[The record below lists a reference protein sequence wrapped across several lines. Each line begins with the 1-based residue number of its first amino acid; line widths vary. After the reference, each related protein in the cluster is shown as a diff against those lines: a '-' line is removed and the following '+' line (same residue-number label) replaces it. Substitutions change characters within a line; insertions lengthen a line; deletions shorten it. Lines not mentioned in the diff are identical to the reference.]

1 MPELPDV
8 EGFRDALAPTLPGRR
23 ITDVEVLDAG
33 VLRNST
39 ARAFAEWVTGC
50 RFEMPCRRGK
60 WLLLPTDG
68 PTLLVHSGM
77 TGRPYYAARSDL
89 HDRFER
95 LRLVLDRGEFRFD
108 DLRKLRGVWV
118 AADEATIGRILGDL
132 GPDALGVGSE
142 QFAAALNGTRRV
154 LKTAL
159 TDQTVI
165 AGLGNLLADEICW
178 QAYINP
184 LRNCRDLDDDDVR
197 RLHATMRR
205 VLRTSVRHAR
215 VPGLRGWLTRVRDH
229 PDAACPR
236 CGAPLER
243 ARNAGRTTLWCPEEQ
258 PRTG

>member
-8 EGFRDALAPTLPGRR
+8 EGFRVALAQTLPGRR

-39 ARAFAEWVTGC
+39 ACAFAERVTGS
-50 RFEMPCRRGK
+50 RFEAPCRRGK

-77 TGRPYYAARSDL
+77 TGRPYYAARSDAP
-89 HDRFER
+89 DRFDR
-95 LRLVLDRGEFRFD
+95 LRVVLDRGEFRFT

-118 AADEATIGRILGDL
+118 ADDETTIARILGEL
-132 GPDALGVGSE
+132 GPDALDVGFA
-142 QFAAALNGTRRV
+142 QFAAALSETRRV

-159 TDQTVI
+159 TDQSVI

-178 QAYINP
+178 QARVNP
-184 LRNCRDLDDDDVR
+184 LRGCPDLDAGELR

-205 VLRTSVRHAR
+205 VLRTSVRHGR
-215 VPGLRGWLTRVRDH
+215 VPGLRGWLTRVRDE

-236 CGAPLER
+236 CGALLER
-243 ARNAGRTTLWCPEEQ
+243 ARNAGRTTLWCPHEQ
-258 PRTG
+258 PRSG